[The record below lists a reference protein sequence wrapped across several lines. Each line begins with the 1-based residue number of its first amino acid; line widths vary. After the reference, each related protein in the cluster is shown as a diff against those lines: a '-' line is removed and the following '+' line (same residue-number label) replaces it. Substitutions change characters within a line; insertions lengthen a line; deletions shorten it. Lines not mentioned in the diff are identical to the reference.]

1 MPARSDLALMQGG
14 FGYLG
19 AASDERDSSRIETLA
34 NVDTEAIC
42 IFNRNRTI
50 TSLNQLQ
57 SLRVAVGAHRSGN
70 YKVAVKLFRQ
80 ARLDLKNLTLLVL
93 LA

>member
-19 AASDERDSSRIETLA
+19 AACDKRDSSRIETLA

-50 TSLNQLQ
+50 TPLNQLQ
-57 SLRVAVGAHRSGN
+57 GLRVAEGAPRSGN
-70 YKVAVKLFRQ
+70 YKVAVKLLEQ
-80 ARLDLKNLTLLVL
+80 ARLDLKNLTLLLL

>member
-1 MPARSDLALMQGG
+1 MPARSYLALMQGG

-19 AASDERDSSRIETLA
+19 AAGDKRDSSRIETLA

-42 IFNRNRTI
+42 IFSRKRAI
-50 TSLNQLQ
+50 TSRNQLQ
-57 SLRVAVGAHRSGN
+57 SLRAAVGAPRSGN
-70 YKVAVKLFRQ
+70 YKVAVKLFEQ
-80 ARLDLKNLTLLVL
+80 ARLDLKNLTLLLL